1 MRTNRE
7 HPPLPALI
15 RPATAVALWGST
27 QPSGSYK
34 LIFQAE
40 DGIRDDL
47 VTGVQT
53 CALPIYQA
61 RGLRLKNRIVVS
73 PMAMYSC
80 TDGVPGDFH
89 LVHLGARAMGGAG
102 LVMVEMTCTSPDARI
117 TPGCPGLWNDEQ
129 AQAFAR
135 IVDFVHA
142 QGGAHIGVQLGRSE
156 SV

>member
-1 MRTNRE
+1 MPMLT
-7 HPPLPALI
+7 P
-15 RPATAVALWGST
+15 
-27 QPSGSYK
+27 
-34 LIFQAE
+34 
-40 DGIRDDL
+40 
-47 VTGVQT
+47 
-53 CALPIYQA
+53 YQA

-142 QGGAHIGVQLGRSE
+142 QGGAHIRSE
-156 SV
+156 ERRVGKECRSRWSPYH

>member
-1 MRTNRE
+1 MPMLT
-7 HPPLPALI
+7 P
-15 RPATAVALWGST
+15 
-27 QPSGSYK
+27 
-34 LIFQAE
+34 
-40 DGIRDDL
+40 
-47 VTGVQT
+47 
-53 CALPIYQA
+53 YQA

-142 QGGAHIGVQLGRSE
+142 QGGAHIGVQLGPAGRKGSTQLGWQEIDHPLEQGNRSE
-156 SV
+156 ERRVGKECRSRWS

>member
-1 MRTNRE
+1 
-7 HPPLPALI
+7 
-15 RPATAVALWGST
+15 
-27 QPSGSYK
+27 
-34 LIFQAE
+34 
-40 DGIRDDL
+40 
-47 VTGVQT
+47 
-53 CALPIYQA
+53 
-61 RGLRLKNRIVVS
+61 
-73 PMAMYSC
+73 MYSC

-142 QGGAHIGVQLGRSE
+142 QGGARMGVPLGHAGRKGSTQLGWQQIDHPLEQGNWPLLSASALPYIE
-156 SV
+156 GLSQGATPP